1 MLQIKIINK
10 DFTVCKVE
18 DFTQVNFD
26 DEFVFISKTD
36 EENSLVCSSEFTP
49 QNTTE
54 CEKGWKCFRIEGVLD
69 FSLVG
74 ILAKI
79 SSLLAE
85 NLIPIYAV
93 STFNTD
99 YILVKQ
105 EHFDMA
111 ISALKQNGYNI
122 V

>member
-1 MLQIKIINK
+1 MQIKIINT

-36 EENSLVCSSEFTP
+36 EENSLVCSSGFTP

-54 CEKGWKCFRIEGVLD
+54 YEKGWRCFRIEGVLD

-79 SSLLAE
+79 SSLLAD

-99 YILVKQ
+99 YILVKK
-105 EHFDMA
+105 EHFDKA
-111 ISALKQNGYNI
+111 ILTLSQNGYNI